1 MLNEFVNKKN
11 SMGTILKNPEEMEK
25 LKRKMIAE
33 YTWRFQTRVNQY
45 SLRSQIISYYKSIL
59 QLLDQFPNIR

>member
-1 MLNEFVNKKN
+1 
-11 SMGTILKNPEEMEK
+11 MGTILKNPEEMEK

-45 SLRSQIISYYKSIL
+45 SLRSQIIYYYKSIL